1 MQYTDLHLLIIDD
14 LEDNRTLLRADLE
27 DELPGIQIDEA
38 ASGAEGVRMI
48 EENNYTIV
56 ICDVLM
62 PQVDGFSVLA
72 KVREMPSTNGIPF
85 LFLSALKQPDT
96 IRQGLALGAVDFL
109 VKPYDLDELVNKVR
123 NLSRIRQLQVDLKQS
138 QKQLMETNIHL
149 QQMNEDKNRIMQIVS
164 HDLRSPLSG
173 IKGLAKILQT
183 EDDAGDPD
191 TVREFAAMIADTAD
205 TLTRLVNDLLNV
217 TRIEAGAQIELQP
230 VDCNLNDL
238 LLSCINMFS
247 KLAEKKSI
255 RLEYNN
261 LSRDTRAFIDQPKIT
276 QVVNNLLSNAVK
288 FTHAGGTI
296 LIVLQ
301 DDPAAPS
308 TGFKLSI
315 RDSGIGIP
323 IDQIPY
329 LFEKFSE
336 GRRSGTNNERG
347 VGLGLPI
354 VHSFVKLH
362 GGKVKVQSEE
372 GRGTT
377 VEVTMPRTL
386 KQGEPAL
393 RPGMQNGSI
402 KSR

>member
-1 MQYTDLHLLIIDD
+1 MQYTDLRLLIIDD

-27 DELPGIQIDEA
+27 DELPGIRIDEA
-38 ASGAEGVRMI
+38 VSGGEGIRMI

-62 PQVDGFSVLA
+62 PQIDGFTVLT
-72 KVREMPSTNGIPF
+72 KVREMPSTDGIPF

-138 QKQLMETNIHL
+138 QKQLMETNTHL

-230 VDCNLNDL
+230 VVCNINDL
-238 LLSCINMFS
+238 LLSCINMFG
-247 KLAEKKSI
+247 KLAEKKAI

-261 LSRDTRAFIDQPKIT
+261 LSRDASAFIDQPKIT

-301 DDPAAPS
+301 NDPAAPS
-308 TGFKLSI
+308 TGFQLSV
-315 RDSGIGIP
+315 RDTGIGIP
-323 IDQIPY
+323 MDQIPY

-362 GGKVKVQSEE
+362 GGRVKVQSEE

-377 VEVTMPRTL
+377 VEVTLPRTL
-386 KQGEPAL
+386 KQGEPVVK
-393 RPGMQNGSI
+393 PGLQNGSI

>member
-1 MQYTDLHLLIIDD
+1 MQYTELHLLIIDD

-38 ASGAEGVRMI
+38 ASGAEGVQMI
-48 EENNYTIV
+48 QENNYTIV

-62 PQVDGFSVLA
+62 PQIDGFTVLA
-72 KVREMPSTNGIPF
+72 KVRELPSADGIPF
-85 LFLSALKQPDT
+85 LFLSALKQSDT
-96 IRQGLALGAVDFL
+96 IKQGLALGAVDFL

-138 QKQLMETNIHL
+138 QKQLMETNAHL

-183 EDDAGDPD
+183 EDDASDPD
-191 TVREFAAMIADTAD
+191 TVREFSAMIADTAD
-205 TLTRLVNDLLNV
+205 MLTRLVNDLLNV
-217 TRIEAGAQIELQP
+217 TRIEAGARIELQP
-230 VDCNLNDL
+230 VHCNLNDL
-238 LLSCINMFS
+238 LLSCINMFG
-247 KLAEKKSI
+247 KLAEKKNI

-261 LSRDTRAFIDQPKIT
+261 LSRDSSAFIDQPKIT

-288 FTHAGGTI
+288 FTHGGGSI
-296 LIVLQ
+296 HIVLQ
-301 DDPAAPS
+301 DNPTATTP
-308 TGFKLSI
+308 GFILSV
-315 RDSGIGIP
+315 RDTGIGIP
-323 IDQIPY
+323 TEQTPY

-354 VHSFVKLH
+354 VHNFVQLH
-362 GGKVKVQSEE
+362 GGHVKIQSEE

-377 VEVTMPRTL
+377 VEVTLPRTL

-393 RPGMQNGSI
+393 KPTMQNGSL
-402 KSR
+402 KR

>member
-72 KVREMPSTNGIPF
+72 KVREMPSSNGIPF

-230 VDCNLNDL
+230 VTCNLNDL

-261 LSRDTRAFIDQPKIT
+261 LSRDTSAFIDQPKIT

-296 LIVLQ
+296 LIVLR

-308 TGFKLSI
+308 TGFQLSI

-323 IDQIPY
+323 IDQLPY

-362 GGKVKVQSEE
+362 GGTVKIQSEE

-377 VEVTMPRTL
+377 VEVTLPRTL
-386 KQGEPAL
+386 KQGESVVKL
-393 RPGMQNGSI
+393 GMHNGSM
-402 KSR
+402 KNR